1 MLYTVFAPDND
12 YGDNWMLLGEFTQED
27 IDRLTT
33 TGFYSEGWSMYLKYD
48 RDDLLVVSGEVN
60 IC

>member
-27 IDRLTT
+27 LDKLTT
-33 TGFYSEGWSMYLKYD
+33 TGFYSEVWSAKLKYD
-48 RDDLLVVSGEVN
+48 REDLLVVSGEVVE
-60 IC
+60 C